1 MTHIPSICQY
11 EEKENERA
19 AAGIYEMRVFDIFL
33 SEGEILNAAKLTEG
47 TSIAQLGE
55 LYDSPSGGTKKEI
68 IILKLW

>member
-1 MTHIPSICQY
+1 M
-11 EEKENERA
+11 KELQLEFMK
-19 AAGIYEMRVFDIFL
+19 MRVFDIFL

-68 IILKLW
+68 IILKPW